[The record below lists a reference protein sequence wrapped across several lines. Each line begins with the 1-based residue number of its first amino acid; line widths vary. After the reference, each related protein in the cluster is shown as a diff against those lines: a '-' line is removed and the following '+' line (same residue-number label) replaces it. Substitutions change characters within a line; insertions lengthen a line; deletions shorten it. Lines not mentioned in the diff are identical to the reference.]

1 MLTITLPLP
10 NPQNDL
16 LSQKGNKKETR
27 IMSTETVNNSTYR
40 PSADDLSKAS
50 SGNFGQKWKVDAK
63 EGVIGRYGQ
72 DATGKSVLIER
83 RDAMIGLLKEWTHL
97 PAYVLDKD
105 TGAVTAHDPK
115 TFDDDCGTWIKPSD
129 RTPEM
134 IELERRCKKIPDRW
148 VGTFETLEG
157 GKEEL
162 QLTATTWTFV
172 SLVERLILWD
182 RKSFMKFSLWIG
194 DKTNARGGK
203 IVKANLYE
211 FPEPGK
217 CVTLKSDDENCTPDS
232 AIDFLKSELGD
243 LYREPKAK
251 TVEGDS
257 EALPWD
263 GLNKVLASHGYEE
276 FTGQPEYVEFIR
288 AGLKLPAWD
297 ANNCT
302 DWKPVEA
309 LCEKHHAKLPAA
321 FLDPF
326 FGE

>member
-1 MLTITLPLP
+1 
-10 NPQNDL
+10 
-16 LSQKGNKKETR
+16 
-27 IMSTETVNNSTYR
+27 MSTDTVNQTVPAGQETYR
-40 PSADDLSKAS
+40 PTADDIQAS
-50 SGNFGQKWKVDAK
+50 NVGNYGTKWKVDGQ
-63 EGVIGRYGQ
+63 EGTIGRYGQ
-72 DATGKSVLIER
+72 DPSGKSVLVEKK
-83 RDAMIGLLKEWTHL
+83 DALIGLLKSWTHL
-97 PAYVLDKD
+97 PAYVLEKESGDPVD
-105 TGAVTAHDPK
+105 MDPK
-115 TFDDDCGTWIKPSD
+115 TFDDDCGRWVKPND
-129 RTPEM
+129 RTKAQR
-134 IELERRCKKIPDRW
+134 ELMEKYKLIPNRW
-148 VGTFETLEG
+148 VGIFENLDG
-157 GKEEL
+157 GTEEL
-162 QLTATTWTFV
+162 QMTATTWLFV
-172 SLVERLILWD
+172 SFVERLILWD
-182 RKSFMKFSLWIG
+182 RKSFTKFSLWIG
-194 DKTNARGGK
+194 DKVNASGGK

-211 FPEPGK
+211 FSKPGAP
-217 CVTLKSDDENCTPDS
+217 VTLMSSQENCTPDS

-251 TVEGDS
+251 SVEGDS